1 MIDMLYFGLKNIQ
14 KQSTIILKRLGFL
27 KKTD

>member
-1 MIDMLYFGLKNIQ
+1 MVDILCFELKIIQ

-27 KKTD
+27 KKTY